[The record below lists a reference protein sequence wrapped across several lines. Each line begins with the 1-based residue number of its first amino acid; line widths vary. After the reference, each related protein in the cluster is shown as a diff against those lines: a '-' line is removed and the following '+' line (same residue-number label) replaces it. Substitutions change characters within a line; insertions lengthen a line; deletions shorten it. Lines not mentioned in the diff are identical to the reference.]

1 MENNHDID
9 KKFNDASQFLEE
21 PATFPGFDKV
31 WAKVEEK
38 LDKKED
44 KKIIPVWFPYGIA
57 ASLIIGLG
65 AFYFIN
71 KNDVSEI
78 NKPAIAQNTISPKVN
93 SNVQAIDSTVKSN
106 IEKEI
111 HSQKK
116 IQKPEVLVYDVKIPE
131 PLINPVPEINKQLD
145 FSSDSY
151 YIGKNSSVSSNTRAN
166 EIYEGINGDG
176 ILDKDDVIER
186 VELRNKNNNTVPNIS
201 IPEGFLSNATS
212 TLGGRVAGVQIAQ
225 SKEKELEEV
234 VALGYNKTQTIPKSY
249 SSTTVNAQKFEN
261 TNQGY
266 LNSLQGTVSGI
277 AINSGS
283 GNPGS
288 GRINYNNIRNEFKQ
302 NNNISQALI
311 GTISGL
317 QIAPNHGISGSSNPI
332 IIRGMSSLK
341 ASSNPLYVINGKIS
355 DNKAFSNLNPNTI
368 ESVSVLKDAAAT
380 SIYGNRASNG
390 VIVIKTK
397 KLSRKE
403 RKAFEKLQKVQD
415 SITISKQIQQRNNE
429 EYDAFVENPFELTK
443 NQSVSTFSIDVD
455 KAAYSNIRRM
465 INNGEHVNK
474 NAVRIEE
481 MINYFK
487 YDYPQPKNNEPFS
500 INTEYNDSPWNSK
513 HKLLKIGLQGKEIP
527 MNKLPN
533 SNFVFLIDVSGS
545 MNEPNKLPLLRSSF
559 KVLLD
564 QLRPTDKVGIVVYAG
579 SAGMVLSPTPA
590 KEKNKIIEALDKLQ
604 AGGSTAGGQG
614 IELAYKLAQENFI
627 KNGNNRVII
636 ATDGDFN
643 VGTSSTGDLQTLIED
658 KRKSGV
664 FLTCLGFG
672 MGNFKDNRMETLAN
686 KGNGNYAYIDGLQEA
701 NKFLGKEFAGNMYA
715 IAKDVKIQIEF
726 NPKYVRSYR
735 LIGYENRKL
744 KNEDFTNDKIDA
756 GELGSG
762 HTVTA
767 LYEVIPNDVNS
778 EFLPKENDLKYT
790 KNTNDENFND
800 ELATVKFRYKKPD
813 SDTSSEIIQVV
824 KNTNQ
829 PFSSSSNDFKFAS
842 SVAWFGLVL
851 RNSALI
857 KNKDLKEI
865 EDLAKKG
872 RGKDDE
878 GYRAEFVRLVETYRL
893 TQK

>member
-9 KKFNDASQFLEE
+9 KKFNEASQFLEK

-31 WAKVEEK
+31 WAQVEEK

-44 KKIIPVWFPYGIA
+44 RKKIIPIWFPYGIA

-78 NKPAIAQNTISPKVN
+78 NKPAIAQNTVSPKVN

-106 IEKEI
+106 IEKAIEI
-111 HSQKK
+111 SKNKEK
-116 IQKPEVLVYDVKIPE
+116 I
-131 PLINPVPEINKQLD
+131 
-145 FSSDSY
+145 
-151 YIGKNSSVSSNTRAN
+151 SVSNSGNYTKGKLN
-166 EIYEGINGDG
+166 DLDKIKSLEIVNLEKKNIDKSIKRVEFGNVNMPQIIYNS
-176 ILDKDDVIER
+176 KDDVSEGVIVADKTKKYNEDLIER
-186 VELRNKNNNTVPNIS
+186 VELRNKSNNTIPNIS
-201 IPEGFLSNATS
+201 ITEGFLSNTTS
-212 TLGGRVAGVQIAQ
+212 TLSGRVAGVQITQ
-225 SKEKELEEV
+225 SREKALEEV
-234 VALGYNKTQTIPKSY
+234 VVLGYSKTLTKKQSTVASNTIG
-249 SSTTVNAQKFEN
+249 STFLEN
-261 TNQGY
+261 RQNSNI
-266 LNSLQGTVSGI
+266 LKSLQGATPGINVTV
-277 AINSGS
+277 GS
-283 GNPGS
+283 GAPGS
-288 GRINYNNIRNEFKQ
+288 SKPFV
-302 NNNISQALI
+302 
-311 GTISGL
+311 
-317 QIAPNHGISGSSNPI
+317 
-332 IIRGMSSLK
+332 IRGMSTIN
-341 ASSNPLYVINGKIS
+341 ASSNPLYVINGKVS
-355 DNKAFSNLNPNTI
+355 NSKAFSNLNPNTI
-368 ESVSVLKDAAAT
+368 DSVSVLKDASAT
-380 SIYGNRASNG
+380 AMYGSRASNG
-390 VIVIKTK
+390 VIIIKTK

-415 SITISKQIQQRNNE
+415 SITISKQIQQRKNE

-465 INNGEHVNK
+465 INNGEYVNK

-500 INTEYNDSPWNSK
+500 INTEYNDSPWNNK

-527 MNKLPN
+527 TDKLPN

-545 MNEPNKLPLLRSSF
+545 MDEPNKLPLLKSSF
-559 KVLLD
+559 KLLLD

-579 SAGMVLSPTPA
+579 SAGMVLPPTSA

-813 SDTSSEIIQVV
+813 GDTSSEIIQVV
-824 KNTNQ
+824 RNTNQ
-829 PFSSSSNDFKFAS
+829 SFSSSSDDFKFAS

-878 GYRAEFVRLVETYRL
+878 GYRAEFVRLVESY
-893 TQK
+893 KIINK

>member
-9 KKFNDASQFLEE
+9 KKFNEASQSLEE

-44 KKIIPVWFPYGIA
+44 DKRVSPIWFRYGIA

-78 NKPAIAQNTISPKVN
+78 NKPQIAQNTVSPKVN
-93 SNVQAIDSTVKSN
+93 SDIQAIDSTVKSN

-111 HSQKK
+111 NGLKESRKSK
-116 IQKPEVLVYDVKIPE
+116 ILAYEDAKVFGNINIKIGLVLQEKSIISRNESNNFSP
-131 PLINPVPEINKQLD
+131 IEINNIVPQVAV
-145 FSSDSY
+145 DSGY
-151 YIGKNSSVSSNTRAN
+151 
-166 EIYEGINGDG
+166 
-176 ILDKDDVIER
+176 
-186 VELRNKNNNTVPNIS
+186 
-201 IPEGFLSNATS
+201 
-212 TLGGRVAGVQIAQ
+212 
-225 SKEKELEEV
+225 KEKNIEEV
-234 VALGYNKTQTIPKSY
+234 VVLGYNKTETRAKNS
-249 SSTTVNAQKFEN
+249 SSTNGNAQKIEN
-261 TNQGY
+261 RPNQGF
-266 LNSLQGTVSGI
+266 LNSLQGEASGL
-277 AINSGS
+277 AINSVS
-283 GNPGS
+283 GTPGS
-288 GRINYNNIRNEFKQ
+288 SKINYNNIRNEFKQ
-302 NNNISQALI
+302 NNNIQQTLI
-311 GTISGL
+311 GTVSGL
-317 QIAPNHGISGSSNPI
+317 QITSGQAPGSSKQI
-332 IIRGMSSLK
+332 VIRGMSTLNGSDQ
-341 ASSNPLYVINGKIS
+341 PLYVINGVPQSADKFRKI
-355 DNKAFSNLNPNTI
+355 NPNTI
-368 ESVSVLKDAAAT
+368 ESVDVLKEAALTAL
-380 SIYGNRASNG
+380 YGSRAANG
-390 VIVIKTK
+390 VIVVTTK

-403 RKAFEKLQKVQD
+403 RKAFERLHKFQD
-415 SITISKQIQQRNNE
+415 SINRSRQIQQQNNE

-465 INNGEHVNK
+465 INNGEIVNK

-487 YDYPQPKNNEPFS
+487 YNYPQPKNNQPFS

-513 HKLLKIGLQGKEIP
+513 HKLLRIGLQGKEIP
-527 MNKLPN
+527 TDKLPS

-545 MNEPNKLPLLRSSF
+545 MDAANKLPLLKSSF

-564 QLRPTDKVGIVVYAG
+564 QLRPHDKVGIVVYAG
-579 SAGMVLSPTPA
+579 SAGMVLPPTSA
-590 KEKNKIIEALDKLQ
+590 QDKSKIIEALDQLQ

-627 KNGNNRVII
+627 KDGNNRVII

-643 VGTSSTGDLQTLIED
+643 VGTSSTGDLQTLIEE

-686 KGNGNYAYIDGLQEA
+686 KGNGNYAYIDNMQEA
-701 NKFLGKEFAGNMYA
+701 NKFLGKEFAGSMYA

-726 NPKYVRSYR
+726 NPKFVKSYR

-767 LYEVIPNDVNS
+767 LYEVIPNDVKS

-790 KNTNDENFND
+790 NNTNNENFND

-813 SDTSSEIIQVV
+813 VDTSSEIVQVV
-824 KNTNQ
+824 KNSNENI
-829 PFSSSSNDFKFAS
+829 SSASDDFKFAS

-851 RNSALI
+851 RNSNLI
-857 KNKDLKEI
+857 KNKDVKEV
-865 EDLAKKG
+865 EKLAKKG
-872 RGKDDE
+872 RGNDEE
-878 GYRAEFVRLVETYRL
+878 GYRAEFVRLVETYQSTL
-893 TQK
+893 KNQ

>member
-9 KKFNDASQFLEE
+9 KKFNEASQSLEE

-31 WAKVEEK
+31 WAQVEEK

-44 KKIIPVWFPYGIA
+44 GKKKIIPIWFPYGIA

-78 NKPAIAQNTISPKVN
+78 NKPAIAQNTVSPKVN

-111 HSQKK
+111 HSQKE
-116 IQKPEVLVYDVKIPE
+116 IQKPEILVYDVKIPE

-151 YIGKNSSVSSNTRAN
+151 YIEKNSNVSSNIRAN

-176 ILDKDDVIER
+176 ILDKEDVIER
-186 VELRNKNNNTVPNIS
+186 VELRNKNTVPNIS
-201 IPEGFLSNATS
+201 IPEGFLSNTTS
-212 TLGGRVAGVQIAQ
+212 TLGGRVAGVQITQ
-225 SKEKELEEV
+225 SREKALEEV
-234 VALGYNKTQTIPKSY
+234 VVLGYSKTLTKKQSTVASNTIG
-249 SSTTVNAQKFEN
+249 STFLEN
-261 TNQGY
+261 RQNSNI
-266 LNSLQGTVSGI
+266 LKSLQGATSGI
-277 AINSGS
+277 NVTVGS
-283 GNPGS
+283 G
-288 GRINYNNIRNEFKQ
+288 
-302 NNNISQALI
+302 
-311 GTISGL
+311 
-317 QIAPNHGISGSSNPI
+317 APVSSKPLV
-332 IIRGMSSLK
+332 IRGMSSLNG
-341 ASSNPLYVINGKIS
+341 SSNPLYVINGKVS
-355 DNKAFSNLNPNTI
+355 DSKAFSNLNPNTI

-380 SIYGNRASNG
+380 SMYGSKASNG
-390 VIVIKTK
+390 VVVIKTK

-415 SITISKQIQQRNNE
+415 SINASKQIQKQNNE

-465 INNGEHVNK
+465 INNGEYVNK

-500 INTEYNDSPWNSK
+500 INTEYNDSPWNNK

-527 MNKLPN
+527 TDKLPN

-545 MNEPNKLPLLRSSF
+545 MDEPNKLPLLKSSF

-579 SAGMVLSPTPA
+579 SAGMVLPPTSA
-590 KEKNKIIEALDKLQ
+590 KEKNKIFEALDKLQ

-643 VGTSSTGDLQTLIED
+643 VGASSTGDLQTLVEE

-686 KGNGNYAYIDGLQEA
+686 KGNGNYAYIDNLQEA

-726 NPKYVRSYR
+726 NPKYVKSYR

-744 KNEDFTNDKIDA
+744 KNEDFANDKIDA
-756 GELGSG
+756 GELGNG

-813 SDTSSEIIQVV
+813 GDTSSEIVQVV
-824 KNTNQ
+824 KNTDRSF
-829 PFSSSSNDFKFAS
+829 PSSSNDFKFAS

-865 EDLAKKG
+865 ENLAKKG

-878 GYRAEFVRLVETYRL
+878 GYRAEFVRLVEAYRS

>member
-1 MENNHDID
+1 
-9 KKFNDASQFLEE
+9 LEE

-31 WAKVEEK
+31 WAQVEEK
-38 LDKKED
+38 LDKKEE

-71 KNDVSEI
+71 KNDAAEI
-78 NKPAIAQNTISPKVN
+78 NKPVIAHNNTVSTKVN
-93 SNVQAIDSTVKSN
+93 SDIQVIDSTVKSN
-106 IEKEI
+106 IEKAIEI
-111 HSQKK
+111 SKNKEK
-116 IQKPEVLVYDVKIPE
+116 I
-131 PLINPVPEINKQLD
+131 
-145 FSSDSY
+145 
-151 YIGKNSSVSSNTRAN
+151 SVSNSGNYTKGKLN
-166 EIYEGINGDG
+166 DLDKIKSLEIVNLEKKNIDKSIKRVEFGNVNMPQIIYNS
-176 ILDKDDVIER
+176 KDDVSEGVIVADKTKKYNKDLIER
-186 VELRNKNNNTVPNIS
+186 VELRNKNNNTIPNIS
-201 IPEGFLSNATS
+201 ITEGFLSNTTS
-212 TLGGRVAGVQIAQ
+212 TLSGRVAGVQIAQ

-249 SSTTVNAQKFEN
+249 SSTTVNTQRIEN
-261 TNQGY
+261 RANQSY
-266 LNSLQGTVSGI
+266 LNSLQGSVPGL
-277 AINSGS
+277 AINSTS
-283 GNPGS
+283 GTPGS
-288 GRINYNNIRNEFKQ
+288 SRINYNNIRNEFKQ
-302 NNNISQALI
+302 NNNISQTLI
-311 GTISGL
+311 GTVSGL
-317 QIAPNHGISGSSNPI
+317 PI
-332 IIRGMSSLK
+332 IPNQGAPSSSKPLLIRGVSSLNTN
-341 ASSNPLYVINGKIS
+341 SQPLYVINGKIS

-465 INNGEHVNK
+465 INNGEYVNK

-500 INTEYNDSPWNSK
+500 INTEYNDSPWNNK

-579 SAGMVLSPTPA
+579 SAGMVLPPTSA
-590 KEKNKIIEALDKLQ
+590 KEKGKIIEALDKLQ

-726 NPKYVRSYR
+726 NSKYVRSYR

-857 KNKDLKEI
+857 QNKDLKEI

>member
-9 KKFNDASQFLEE
+9 KKFNEASQSLEE

-44 KKIIPVWFPYGIA
+44 KKRIVPIWFPYGIA

-78 NKPAIAQNTISPKVN
+78 NKPVIAQKTVSPKVN
-93 SNVQAIDSTVKSN
+93 SDVQAIDSTVKSN
-106 IEKEI
+106 IEKHIDGLKEN
-111 HSQKK
+111 HNQKILAYEDAK
-116 IQKPEVLVYDVKIPE
+116 IFHDNQEFEKGFIPKENSIIIRNESNRIVPIKINNEVPQVSV
-131 PLINPVPEINKQLD
+131 
-145 FSSDSY
+145 DSGY
-151 YIGKNSSVSSNTRAN
+151 
-166 EIYEGINGDG
+166 
-176 ILDKDDVIER
+176 
-186 VELRNKNNNTVPNIS
+186 
-201 IPEGFLSNATS
+201 
-212 TLGGRVAGVQIAQ
+212 
-225 SKEKELEEV
+225 KEKNIEEV
-234 VALGYNKTQTIPKSY
+234 VVLGYNKTQTNPRSF
-249 SSTTVNAQKFEN
+249 SSTTVNAQKVEN
-261 TNQGY
+261 RPNQGF
-266 LNSLQGTVSGI
+266 LNSLQGEAPGL
-277 AINSGS
+277 AINSTS
-283 GNPGS
+283 GTPGS
-288 GRINYNNIRNEFKQ
+288 SRIDYNNIRNEFKQ

-311 GTISGL
+311 GTVSGL
-317 QIAPNHGISGSSNPI
+317 QIMPNLGVPSSSKPL
-332 IIRGMSSLK
+332 IIRGISSLNTN
-341 ASSNPLYVINGKIS
+341 SQPLYVINGKIS
-355 DNKAFSNLNPNTI
+355 DSKAFSNLNPNTI
-368 ESVSVLKDAAAT
+368 ESVSILKDASAT
-380 SIYGNRASNG
+380 AIYGNRGSNG
-390 VIVIKTK
+390 VIIIKTK
-397 KLSRKE
+397 KLSKKE
-403 RKAFEKLQKVQD
+403 RKAFEKLQKAQD
-415 SITISKQIQQRNNE
+415 NITISKQIQKQNNE

-465 INNGEHVNK
+465 INNGEYVNK

-487 YDYPQPKNNEPFS
+487 YDYPQPKNNQPFS
-500 INTEYNDSPWNSK
+500 INTEYNDSPWNK
-513 HKLLKIGLQGKEIP
+513 QHKLLKIGLQGKEIP
-527 MNKLPN
+527 TDKLPN

-545 MNEPNKLPLLRSSF
+545 MNEPNKLPLLKSSF

-579 SAGMVLSPTPA
+579 SAGMVLPPTSA
-590 KEKNKIIEALDKLQ
+590 KEKKKIIEALDKLQ
-604 AGGSTAGGQG
+604 TGGSTAGGQG

-643 VGTSSTGDLQTLIED
+643 VGASSTGDLQTLVEE

-672 MGNFKDNRMETLAN
+672 MGNFKDNKMETLAN
-686 KGNGNYAYIDGLQEA
+686 KGNGNYAYIDNLQEA

-726 NPKYVRSYR
+726 NPKYVKSYR

-767 LYEVIPNDVNS
+767 LYEVIPTDVNS

-813 SDTSSEIIQVV
+813 GDQSSEIVQVV

-829 PFSSSSNDFKFAS
+829 SFSSSSDDFKFAS

-851 RNSALI
+851 RNSSLI
-857 KNKDLKEI
+857 KNKDLKDI
-865 EDLAKKG
+865 ENLAKKG
-872 RGKDDE
+872 RGKDED
-878 GYRAEFVRLVETYRL
+878 GYRAEFVRLVETYKS

>member
-9 KKFNDASQFLEE
+9 KKFNEASQSLGE
-21 PATFPGFDKV
+21 PATFPSFDKV

-44 KKIIPVWFPYGIA
+44 KKRIVPIWFPYGIA

-71 KNDVSEI
+71 KNNVSEI
-78 NKPAIAQNTISPKVN
+78 NKPAIAQNTVSSKVN

-106 IEKEI
+106 IEK
-111 HSQKK
+111 Q
-116 IQKPEVLVYDVKIPE
+116 
-131 PLINPVPEINKQLD
+131 
-145 FSSDSY
+145 
-151 YIGKNSSVSSNTRAN
+151 
-166 EIYEGINGDG
+166 INGLKENHNQKILAYEDAKIFHDNQEFEKGFIPKENSIIIRNESNG
-176 ILDKDDVIER
+176 IVPIKI
-186 VELRNKNNNTVPNIS
+186 NNEVPQVS
-201 IPEGFLSNATS
+201 VDSGY
-212 TLGGRVAGVQIAQ
+212 
-225 SKEKELEEV
+225 KEKNIEEV
-234 VALGYNKTQTIPKSY
+234 VVLGYNKTQTNPRSS
-249 SSTTVNAQKFEN
+249 SSTTVNSQKVEN
-261 TNQGY
+261 RPNQGF
-266 LNSLQGTVSGI
+266 LNSLQGEAPGL
-277 AINSGS
+277 AINPTSGT
-283 GNPGS
+283 PGS
-288 GRINYNNIRNEFKQ
+288 SRIDYNNIRNEFKQ
-302 NNNISQALI
+302 NNNISQTLI
-311 GTISGL
+311 GTVPGL
-317 QIAPNHGISGSSNPI
+317 QIMTGQGAPGSSKPL
-332 IIRGMSSLK
+332 IIRGISSLNTN
-341 ASSNPLYVINGKIS
+341 SQPLYVINGKIS
-355 DNKAFSNLNPNTI
+355 DSKSFSTLNPNTI
-368 ESVSVLKDAAAT
+368 ESVSILKDASAT
-380 SIYGNRASNG
+380 AIYGSRGSNG
-390 VIVIKTK
+390 VIIIKTK
-397 KLSRKE
+397 KLSKKE

-415 SITISKQIQQRNNE
+415 SISISKQIQKQNNE

-465 INNGEHVNK
+465 INNGEYVNK

-487 YDYPQPKNNEPFS
+487 YDYPQPKNNQPFS
-500 INTEYNDSPWNSK
+500 INTEYNDSPWNK
-513 HKLLKIGLQGKEIP
+513 QHKLLKIGLQGKEIP
-527 MNKLPN
+527 TDKLPN

-545 MNEPNKLPLLRSSF
+545 MNEPNKLPLLKSSF

-579 SAGMVLSPTPA
+579 SAGMVLPSTSA

-643 VGTSSTGDLQTLIED
+643 VGASSTGDLQTLVEE

-686 KGNGNYAYIDGLQEA
+686 KGNGNYAYIDNLQEA

-726 NPKYVRSYR
+726 NPKYVKSYR

-767 LYEVIPNDVNS
+767 LYEVIPTDVNS

-790 KNTNDENFND
+790 KNTNDENFNN

-813 SDTSSEIIQVV
+813 GDQSSEIVQVV

-829 PFSSSSNDFKFAS
+829 SFSSSSDDFKFAS

-851 RNSALI
+851 RNSSLI
-857 KNKDLKEI
+857 KNKDLKDI
-865 EDLAKKG
+865 ENFAKKG
-872 RGKDDE
+872 RGKDED
-878 GYRAEFVRLVETYRL
+878 GYRAEFVRLVETYES

>member
-9 KKFNDASQFLEE
+9 KKFNEASQSLEE

-44 KKIIPVWFPYGIA
+44 KKRIVPIWFPYGIA

-78 NKPAIAQNTISPKVN
+78 NKPAIAQNSVSSKLN
-93 SNVQAIDSTVKSN
+93 SDVQTVDSTVISN

-111 HSQKK
+111 DGLKENHNQKILAYEDAK
-116 IQKPEVLVYDVKIPE
+116 IFHDNQEFEKDFIPKE
-131 PLINPVPEINKQLD
+131 NSIISRNESNGIVPIKINPNIPYVPV
-145 FSSDSY
+145 DSGY
-151 YIGKNSSVSSNTRAN
+151 T
-166 EIYEGINGDG
+166 
-176 ILDKDDVIER
+176 ER
-186 VELRNKNNNTVPNIS
+186 S
-201 IPEGFLSNATS
+201 I
-212 TLGGRVAGVQIAQ
+212 
-225 SKEKELEEV
+225 EEV
-234 VALGYNKTQTIPKSY
+234 VVLGYNKTQTIPRSS
-249 SSTTVNAQKFEN
+249 SSTTVNSQKVKN
-261 TNQGY
+261 RANQSF
-266 LNSLQGTVSGI
+266 LNSLQGEAPGL
-277 AINSGS
+277 AINSTS
-283 GNPGS
+283 GTPGS
-288 GRINYNNIRNEFKQ
+288 SKINYNNIRNEFKQ
-302 NNNISQALI
+302 NNNISQTLI
-311 GTISGL
+311 GTVSGL
-317 QIAPNHGISGSSNPI
+317 QIMPNSGIPGSSKPI
-332 IIRGMSSLK
+332 LIRGMSTVN
-341 ASSNPLYVINGKIS
+341 ANSNPLYVINGKIADS
-355 DNKAFSNLNPNTI
+355 KSFINLNPNTI
-368 ESVSVLKDAAAT
+368 ESISVLKDASAT
-380 SIYGNRASNG
+380 AIYGNRGSNG
-390 VIVIKTK
+390 VIIIKTK
-397 KLSRKE
+397 KLSKKE

-415 SITISKQIQQRNNE
+415 SITISKQIQKQNNE

-465 INNGEHVNK
+465 INNGETVNK

-487 YDYPQPKNNEPFS
+487 YDYPQPKNNQPFS
-500 INTEYNDSPWNSK
+500 INTEYNDSPWNSQ

-527 MNKLPN
+527 TDKLPN

-545 MNEPNKLPLLRSSF
+545 MNEPNKLPLLKSSF

-579 SAGMVLSPTPA
+579 SAGMVLPPTSA

-643 VGTSSTGDLQTLIED
+643 VGASSTGDLQTLVEE

-686 KGNGNYAYIDGLQEA
+686 KGNGNYAYIDNLQEA

-726 NPKYVRSYR
+726 NPKYVKSYR

-767 LYEVIPNDVNS
+767 LYEVIPADVNS

-790 KNTNDENFND
+790 KNTNDENFNN

-813 SDTSSEIIQVV
+813 GDQSSEIVQVV
-824 KNTNQ
+824 KNNNQ
-829 PFSSSSNDFKFAS
+829 SFSSSSDDFKFAS

-851 RNSALI
+851 RNSNLI
-857 KNKDLKEI
+857 KNKDLKDI
-865 EDLAKKG
+865 ESLAKKG

-878 GYRAEFVRLVETYRL
+878 GYRAEFVRLVETYKS

>member
-9 KKFNDASQFLEE
+9 KKFNEAFQSLEE

-44 KKIIPVWFPYGIA
+44 KKKIIPIWFPYGIA

-71 KNDVSEI
+71 KKYVSEI
-78 NKPAIAQNTISPKVN
+78 NKPAIAQSTVSPKVN
-93 SNVQAIDSTVKSN
+93 SDIQAIDSTVKSN

-111 HSQKK
+111 YTQKEV
-116 IQKPEVLVYDVKIPE
+116 QKPEVLVYESVVPIPTIS
-131 PLINPVPEINKQLD
+131 PI
-145 FSSDSY
+145 Y
-151 YIGKNSSVSSNTRAN
+151 HN
-166 EIYEGINGDG
+166 EIPSQNSNIAQGNVVYMEPDGDG
-176 ILDKDDVIER
+176 VLDKDDKE
-186 VELRNKNNNTVPNIS
+186 TNI
-201 IPEGFLSNATS
+201 
-212 TLGGRVAGVQIAQ
+212 
-225 SKEKELEEV
+225 EEV
-234 VALGYNKTQTIPKSY
+234 VVTGYRTVKKQSYTSSATSITSTEIVNNQKS
-249 SSTTVNAQKFEN
+249 SSKGYVNSSPIIAMGN
-261 TNQGY
+261 N
-266 LNSLQGTVSGI
+266 NSIQYQ
-277 AINSGS
+277 NSA
-283 GNPGS
+283 P
-288 GRINYNNIRNEFKQ
+288 NYNIRNEFKQ
-302 NNNISQALI
+302 NNNISQTLI

-317 QIAPNHGISGSSNPI
+317 QIAPNHGIFGSSNPI
-332 IIRGMSSLK
+332 IIRGMSSLN

-355 DNKAFSNLNPNTI
+355 DSKAFSNLNPNTI

-390 VIVIKTK
+390 VVVIKTK

-415 SITISKQIQQRNNE
+415 SINASKQIQQKNNE

-443 NQSVSTFSIDVD
+443 SQPVSTFSIDVD

-465 INNGEHVNK
+465 INNGEYVNK

-500 INTEYNDSPWNSK
+500 INTEYNDSPWNNK

-527 MNKLPN
+527 TDKLLN

-545 MNEPNKLPLLRSSF
+545 MNEPNKLPLLKSSF

-579 SAGMVLSPTPA
+579 SAGMVLPPTSA
-590 KEKNKIIEALDKLQ
+590 KEKGKIIEALDELQ

-686 KGNGNYAYIDGLQEA
+686 KGNGNYAYIDNLQEA

-715 IAKDVKIQIEF
+715 IAKDVKIQVEF
-726 NPKYVRSYR
+726 NPKYVKSYR

-778 EFLPKENDLKYT
+778 EFLPKENNLKYT

-813 SDTSSEIIQVV
+813 GDISSEIIQVV

-829 PFSSSSNDFKFAS
+829 SFSSSSDDFKFAS

-851 RNSALI
+851 RNSVLI

-865 EDLAKKG
+865 ENLVKKG

-878 GYRAEFVRLVETYRL
+878 GYRAEFVRLVETYRS

>member
-1 MENNHDID
+1 M
-9 KKFNDASQFLEE
+9 
-21 PATFPGFDKV
+21 
-31 WAKVEEK
+31 
-38 LDKKED
+38 
-44 KKIIPVWFPYGIA
+44 
-57 ASLIIGLG
+57 
-65 AFYFIN
+65 
-71 KNDVSEI
+71 
-78 NKPAIAQNTISPKVN
+78 
-93 SNVQAIDSTVKSN
+93 
-106 IEKEI
+106 
-111 HSQKK
+111 
-116 IQKPEVLVYDVKIPE
+116 
-131 PLINPVPEINKQLD
+131 
-145 FSSDSY
+145 
-151 YIGKNSSVSSNTRAN
+151 
-166 EIYEGINGDG
+166 
-176 ILDKDDVIER
+176 
-186 VELRNKNNNTVPNIS
+186 
-201 IPEGFLSNATS
+201 
-212 TLGGRVAGVQIAQ
+212 GGRGD
-225 SKEKELEEV
+225 
-234 VALGYNKTQTIPKSY
+234 
-249 SSTTVNAQKFEN
+249 
-261 TNQGY
+261 
-266 LNSLQGTVSGI
+266 
-277 AINSGS
+277 
-283 GNPGS
+283 
-288 GRINYNNIRNEFKQ
+288 YNNIRNEFKQ
-302 NNNISQALI
+302 SNNISQALV
-311 GTISGL
+311 GTVSGL
-317 QIAPNHGISGSSNPI
+317 QITPNSGIPGSSNPI
-332 IIRGMSSLK
+332 IIRGLSSL
-341 ASSNPLYVINGKIS
+341 NTTNQPLYVINGVIQS
-355 DNKAFSNLNPNTI
+355 DAEFRKLNPNTI
-368 ESVSVLKDAAAT
+368 ESVSILKDASAT
-380 SIYGNRASNG
+380 AIYGNRASNG
-390 VIVIKTK
+390 VIVVKTK

-415 SITISKQIQQRNNE
+415 SINLSKQIQKQNNE

-465 INNGEHVNK
+465 INNGETVNK

-487 YDYPQPKNNEPFS
+487 YDYPQPKNDQPFS
-500 INTEYNDSPWNSK
+500 INTEYNDSPWNNK

-527 MNKLPN
+527 VSKLPN

-545 MNEPNKLPLLRSSF
+545 MESANKLPLLKSSF

-564 QLRPTDKVGIVVYAG
+564 QLRPTDRVGIVVYAG
-579 SAGMVLSPTPA
+579 SAGMVLPPTSA
-590 KEKNKIIEALDKLQ
+590 KEKVKIIEALDKLQ
-604 AGGSTAGGQG
+604 AGGSTAGGEG

-643 VGTSSTGDLQTLIED
+643 VGASSTGDLQTLVEE

-686 KGNGNYAYIDGLQEA
+686 KGNGNYAYIDNLQEA

-726 NPKYVRSYR
+726 NPKYVKSYR

-767 LYEVIPNDVNS
+767 LYEIIPSNVNS

-790 KNTNDENFND
+790 KSTSDENFND

-813 SDTSSEIIQVV
+813 GDTSSEIIHVV
-824 KNTNQ
+824 KNTESS
-829 PFSSSSNDFKFAS
+829 FSSASPDFKFAS

-851 RNSALI
+851 RNSDLI

-865 EDLAKKG
+865 ENLAKKG

-878 GYRAEFVRLVETYRL
+878 GYRAEFVRLIETYRS

>member
-9 KKFNDASQFLEE
+9 KKFNEASQSLEE

-31 WAKVEEK
+31 WAQVEEK

-44 KKIIPVWFPYGIA
+44 KKKIIPIWFPYGIA

-78 NKPAIAQNTISPKVN
+78 NKPAIAQNTVSPKVN

-111 HSQKK
+111 HSQKE
-116 IQKPEVLVYDVKIPE
+116 IQKPEILVYDVKIPE
-131 PLINPVPEINKQLD
+131 PLINLVPEINKQLD

-151 YIGKNSSVSSNTRAN
+151 YIEKNSNVSSNIRAN

-176 ILDKDDVIER
+176 ILDKEDVIER
-186 VELRNKNNNTVPNIS
+186 VELRNKNTVPNIS
-201 IPEGFLSNATS
+201 IPEGFLSNTTS
-212 TLGGRVAGVQIAQ
+212 TLGGRVAGVQITQ
-225 SKEKELEEV
+225 SREKALEEV
-234 VALGYNKTQTIPKSY
+234 VVLGYSKTLTKKQSTVASNTIG
-249 SSTTVNAQKFEN
+249 STFLEN
-261 TNQGY
+261 RQNSNI
-266 LNSLQGTVSGI
+266 LESLQGATPGINVTV
-277 AINSGS
+277 GS
-283 GNPGS
+283 GAPGS
-288 GRINYNNIRNEFKQ
+288 SK
-302 NNNISQALI
+302 
-311 GTISGL
+311 
-317 QIAPNHGISGSSNPI
+317 PI
-332 IIRGMSSLK
+332 VIRGMSSLNG
-341 ASSNPLYVINGKIS
+341 SSNPLYVINGKVS
-355 DNKAFSNLNPNTI
+355 DSKAFSNLNPNTI

-390 VIVIKTK
+390 VVVIKTK

-403 RKAFEKLQKVQD
+403 RKAFEKLQKVRD
-415 SITISKQIQQRNNE
+415 SITISKQIKQRNSE
-429 EYDAFVENPFELTK
+429 EYDAFVENSFELTK

-455 KAAYSNIRRM
+455 RAAYSNIRRM
-465 INNGEHVNK
+465 INNGEYVNK

-527 MNKLPN
+527 TDKLPN

-545 MNEPNKLPLLRSSF
+545 MNEPNKLPLLKSSF
-559 KVLLD
+559 KLLLD

-579 SAGMVLSPTPA
+579 SAGMVLPPTSA
-590 KEKNKIIEALDKLQ
+590 KEKGKIIEALDKLK

-643 VGTSSTGDLQTLIED
+643 VGASSTGDLQTLVEE

-686 KGNGNYAYIDGLQEA
+686 KGNGNYAYIDNLQEA

-726 NPKYVRSYR
+726 NPKYVKSYR

-767 LYEVIPNDVNS
+767 LYEVIPTDVNS

-813 SDTSSEIIQVV
+813 GDISSEIIQIV

-829 PFSSSSNDFKFAS
+829 SFSSSSNDFKFAS

-865 EDLAKKG
+865 ENLAKKG

-878 GYRAEFVRLVETYRL
+878 GYRGEFVRLVESY
-893 TQK
+893 KIIDK

>member
-9 KKFNDASQFLEE
+9 KKFNEASQSLEE
-21 PATFPGFDKV
+21 PATFPSFDKV
-31 WAKVEEK
+31 WAQVEEK

-44 KKIIPVWFPYGIA
+44 KKKIIPIWFPYGIA

-111 HSQKK
+111 TLNNPKQKK
-116 IQKPEVLVYDVKIPE
+116 NEDIVSKSSKDHILETSQSHESGIKYVYREEVSEGIFVADKVKKYNKEVLNYD
-131 PLINPVPEINKQLD
+131 
-145 FSSDSY
+145 
-151 YIGKNSSVSSNTRAN
+151 
-166 EIYEGINGDG
+166 
-176 ILDKDDVIER
+176 DKE
-186 VELRNKNNNTVPNIS
+186 TNI
-201 IPEGFLSNATS
+201 
-212 TLGGRVAGVQIAQ
+212 
-225 SKEKELEEV
+225 EEV
-234 VALGYNKTQTIPKSY
+234 VVTGYRAVKKQSYTSSATSITSTEIVNNQKSG
-249 SSTTVNAQKFEN
+249 S
-261 TNQGY
+261 QGY
-266 LNSLQGTVSGI
+266 VNSSPII
-277 AINSGS
+277 AMGNNSIQYQNS
-283 GNPGS
+283 AP
-288 GRINYNNIRNEFKQ
+288 NYNIRNEFKQ

-311 GTISGL
+311 GTVSGL
-317 QIAPNHGISGSSNPI
+317 QIMPNLGVPGSSKPL
-332 IIRGMSSLK
+332 IIRGISSL
-341 ASSNPLYVINGKIS
+341 NTNNQPLYVINGKIS
-355 DNKAFSNLNPNTI
+355 DSKAFSNLNPNTI

-380 SIYGNRASNG
+380 SMYGSKASNG
-390 VIVIKTK
+390 VVVIKTK

-403 RKAFEKLQKVQD
+403 RIAFEKLQKVQD
-415 SITISKQIQQRNNE
+415 SINASKQIQKQNNE

-443 NQSVSTFSIDVD
+443 NQSVSTFSIDID

-465 INNGEHVNK
+465 INNGEYVNK

-500 INTEYNDSPWNSK
+500 INTEYNDSPWNNK

-527 MNKLPN
+527 TDKLPN

-545 MNEPNKLPLLRSSF
+545 MNEPNKLPLLKSSF
-559 KVLLD
+559 KLLLD

-579 SAGMVLSPTPA
+579 SAGMVLPPTSA
-590 KEKNKIIEALDKLQ
+590 KEKGKIIEALDKLQ

-643 VGTSSTGDLQTLIED
+643 VGASSTGDLQTLVEE

-686 KGNGNYAYIDGLQEA
+686 KGNGNYAYIDNLQEA

-726 NPKYVRSYR
+726 NPKYVKSYR

-813 SDTSSEIIQVV
+813 GDTSSEIIQVV

-865 EDLAKKG
+865 ENLAKKG

-878 GYRAEFVRLVETYRL
+878 GYRAEFVRLVETYRS